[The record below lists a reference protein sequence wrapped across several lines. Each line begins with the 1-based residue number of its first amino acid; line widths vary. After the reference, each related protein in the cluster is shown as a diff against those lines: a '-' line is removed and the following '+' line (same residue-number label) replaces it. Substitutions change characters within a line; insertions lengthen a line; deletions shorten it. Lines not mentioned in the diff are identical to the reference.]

1 MKKLSIFWILF
12 LGVLVS
18 VASAEVK
25 VGVIDLQTVVRK
37 SEAGQEALKQ
47 LQTKF
52 EKLRKELQAKE
63 EELRKFKEELEKK
76 APLLSPE
83 ARQEKEREYQKML
96 REYQAQREDAQFEM
110 KQAEEKA
117 LKPIMKDLEKI
128 VKEMAQKEGYD
139 LILEKRM
146 PGVYWTSERI
156 EITDH
161 VVELYNNYYR
171 QKQKK

>member
-1 MKKLSIFWILF
+1 MKKWVFFWLFF
-12 LGVLVS
+12 LGIFVS
-18 VASAEVK
+18 TASAEVK
-25 VGVIDLQTVVRK
+25 IAVIDLQAVVRK
-37 SEAGQEALKQ
+37 SEAGQEALKK
-47 LQTKF
+47 LQAKF
-52 EKLRKELQAKE
+52 EVLRQHLKAKE

-76 APLLSPE
+76 APLLSPDI
-83 ARQEKEREYQKML
+83 RQQKEREYQKML

-117 LKPIMKDLEKI
+117 LQPIMKDLEKI

-161 VVELYNNYYR
+161 VVKLYNNYY
-171 QKQKK
+171 QQKK